1 MVEQGF
7 DEKGV
12 LTNYS
17 KKTSRPEPEVS
28 IVHVEGELFFAA
40 ADLFYEQ
47 MRRAEDPNIK
57 VLILK
62 LLNAHHLDAIVMALE
77 ELIDGF
83 KKKNCHV
90 LICEVRRDILNL

>member
-7 DEKGV
+7 DEKGI

-28 IVHVEGELFFAA
+28 IVHVEGELF
-40 ADLFYEQ
+40 LRQLTFYEQ
-47 MRRAEDPNIK
+47 MRRAGEDPNIK

-62 LLNAHHLDAIVMALE
+62 LLNAHHLDATSVMALE

-83 KKKNCHV
+83 KER
-90 LICEVRRDILNL
+90 IAMF